1 MEAAELFLE
10 LVELSQEQIFPTR
23 PIGIQE
29 LPTPLTTILVL
40 DLAATKDLS
49 LSLDGF
55 ILRATKTDGWAT
67 VLADP
72 ITGEKPDVSK
82 NVGWELDFKGSYK
95 LAKNLTYFVEAG
107 AFSPGAF
114 YEDTS
119 LVDKKRNVTQVIH
132 GLNLT
137 F

>member
-1 MEAAELFLE
+1 
-10 LVELSQEQIFPTR
+10 
-23 PIGIQE
+23 
-29 LPTPLTTILVL
+29 VL
-40 DLAATKDLS
+40 GGS
-49 LSLDGF
+49 
-55 ILRATKTDGWAT
+55 
-67 VLADP
+67 
-72 ITGEKPDVSK
+72 DVSK

-107 AFSPGAF
+107 TFRPGKF

-119 LVDKKRNVTQVIH
+119 LVSPDKTVSQVIH